1 MAGERPTCPSIALGE
16 SRWSAD
22 AADLNLKS
30 NSNTL
35 AEAIKTIEGFLSYIN
50 ASKTTKDAWKRMHE
64 AANAPAKS

>member
-1 MAGERPTCPSIALGE
+1 MAGERPTRLSIALEE

-22 AADLNLKS
+22 AADPNLKS
-30 NSNTL
+30 DSNTL

-50 ASKTTKDAWKRMHE
+50 ASKTTKDTWKRVRE